1 MELVIIA
8 VVTLLLAIWIS
19 QTNKIFSE
27 NTNVQAGLIQ
37 DLRDDI
43 EELQSQVDD
52 LHKKLGKKYRRPKQL
67 PYVLYAKL
75 ELYRLI
81 HPTPSISMDF
91 ALCKSISI
99 DDASRISLWT
109 LIFFITA
116 HGMDVYRADGIRVYT
131 ATYIQSLYRN
141 TIFNA

>member
-52 LHKKLGKKYRRPKQL
+52 LHKKLGKK
-67 PYVLYAKL
+67 
-75 ELYRLI
+75 
-81 HPTPSISMDF
+81 
-91 ALCKSISI
+91 
-99 DDASRISLWT
+99 
-109 LIFFITA
+109 
-116 HGMDVYRADGIRVYT
+116 
-131 ATYIQSLYRN
+131 
-141 TIFNA
+141 